1 MNRIEEE
8 KKMSKTKI
16 YMDHAATSPLRE
28 EAFAEMLPYLRE
40 RYGNPS
46 SVYSLGREAR
56 KALARARERTAEAL
70 GAAPEEIF
78 FTSGGTCLLYT
89 SRCV

>member
-1 MNRIEEE
+1 
-8 KKMSKTKI
+8 MSKTKI

-70 GAAPEEIF
+70 GGAAPEEIF
-78 FTSGGTCLLYT
+78 LLPGGYRIEQYSDPRSFKT
-89 SRCV
+89 